1 MTHVSGIKKVLV
13 VEDTELKWHQIENV
27 LLSILPDETAIV
39 RAADMIQGRDRIYAG
54 GWDLLLL
61 DVSLDIRSN
70 GSKNARGNHE
80 FTGGLQLASRMRN
93 LRKEIPTIVITG
105 FETFP
110 SPRPEGDHEIVLGLQ
125 DVERE
130 MRKYLGDF
138 VIGLVRHGSS
148 GWDDRLRNL
157 VGGRMAS

>member
-1 MTHVSGIKKVLV
+1 M
-13 VEDTELKWHQIENV
+13 
-27 LLSILPDETAIV
+27 
-39 RAADMIQGRDRIYAG
+39 
-54 GWDLLLL
+54 LLL

-70 GSKNARGNHE
+70 GSKNVRGNHE

-138 VIGLVRHGSS
+138 VVGLVRHGSS
-148 GWDDRLRNL
+148 GWDEELRNL
-157 VGGRMAS
+157 VSGRFAA

>member
-1 MTHVSGIKKVLV
+1 MTHICGIQRVLV
-13 VEDTELKWHQIENV
+13 VEDTELKWHQIKNV
-27 LLSILPDETAIV
+27 LLSSLPERTEVV
-39 RAADMIQGRDRIYAG
+39 RAADMIEGRDLIYAG

-138 VIGLVRHGSS
+138 VVGLVRHGSS
-148 GWDDRLRNL
+148 GWDEELRNL
-157 VGGRMAS
+157 VSGRFAA

>member
-1 MTHVSGIKKVLV
+1 MTKISEFKRVLVIEDTDLKWQQIEKVLLPV
-13 VEDTELKWHQIENV
+13 VPEDTE
-27 LLSILPDETAIV
+27 IV
-39 RAADMIQGRDRIYAG
+39 RAADMIEGRNLIYAG
-54 GWDLLLL
+54 GWDILLL
-61 DVSLDIRSN
+61 DVSLDIRAN

-110 SPRPEGDHEIVLGLQ
+110 SPRPQGDHEIVLGLE

-138 VIGLVRHGSS
+138 VIGLVRHGST
-148 GWDDRLRNL
+148 GWEGQLRKFVMGRL
-157 VGGRMAS
+157 VS